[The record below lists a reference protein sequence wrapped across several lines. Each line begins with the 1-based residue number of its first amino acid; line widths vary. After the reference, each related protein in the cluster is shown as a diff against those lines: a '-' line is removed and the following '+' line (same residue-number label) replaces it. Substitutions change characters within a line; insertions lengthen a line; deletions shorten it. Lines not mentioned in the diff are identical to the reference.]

1 MSTGTMISAVPERR
15 ISSLPHRKVR
25 KIGRVVALTLAKLTY
40 TSAYFVG
47 FSAVSS
53 AVLLARAF
61 PRGNPIITGFQDGG
75 RAAADF
81 LGENNIKGRRK

>member
-1 MSTGTMISAVPERR
+1 MISALPERR
-15 ISSLPHRKVR
+15 ISSLPRREVR
-25 KIGRVVALTLAKLTY
+25 QIGRLVALTLAKVTY

-47 FSAVSS
+47 FSAVTS
-53 AVLLARAF
+53 AILLARAF